1 MMHDIL
7 NSSYTPLIAF
17 YLASYFQ
24 EALSSTHSTAST
36 LQELPQLTL
45 SDFWL
50 LQLKTAA
57 GLTER
62 IMEGPQGNEHINRI
76 LQEAPAWLLT
86 RVLRFRPPRGRTTVA
101 WTRVVVFL
109 PLNIFSELVLTKL
122 TKANTLHPVIKDFE
136 LGDQVLP
143 KDVEQPAVTEHFK
156 VLPAWRVDNQG
167 WDKLP
172 ATDVIGT
179 LLDVAKAKIGED
191 IPVLNYHNWHLLSP
205 QPMMHSIKSTLFW
218 DSSGTQLAV
227 TLATSQHLITA
238 LDNWRSQHAEDIAPF
253 KHSSD
258 PLWTDEISKIC
269 RMHPSLQAQTE
280 TALKCW
286 IKQYKCNPDAIHEVL
301 SQHNIEKLGFTS
313 YAQPKGDKG
322 AKGAKGGK
330 GSPAGQVP
338 SATSPSSRSS
348 RSSTHGQS
356 TSSHYSSEWNNSWS
370 SWQWHY

>member
-1 MMHDIL
+1 M
-7 NSSYTPLIAF
+7 
-17 YLASYFQ
+17 
-24 EALSSTHSTAST
+24 
-36 LQELPQLTL
+36 
-45 SDFWL
+45 
-50 LQLKTAA
+50 
-57 GLTER
+57 
-62 IMEGPQGNEHINRI
+62 
-76 LQEAPAWLLT
+76 
-86 RVLRFRPPRGRTTVA
+86 
-101 WTRVVVFL
+101 
-109 PLNIFSELVLTKL
+109 
-122 TKANTLHPVIKDFE
+122 
-136 LGDQVLP
+136 
-143 KDVEQPAVTEHFK
+143 
-156 VLPAWRVDNQG
+156 
-167 WDKLP
+167 
-172 ATDVIGT
+172 
-179 LLDVAKAKIGED
+179 
-191 IPVLNYHNWHLLSP
+191 LNYHNWNLLSP
-205 QPMMHSIKSTLFW
+205 QPMLRSIKSSLFW

-338 SATSPSSRSS
+338 AATSSSSRNS
-348 RSSTHGQS
+348 RSSTRGHS
-356 TSSHYSSEWNNSWS
+356 TPSHFSSEWNNSWS